1 MIEVLEKFRSFF
13 QPDKEDIERV
23 KRWEAEIIDL
33 NKPKKSLTIEDF
45 VNAKIKVKNAD

>member
-1 MIEVLEKFRSFF
+1 MIEVLKKFRSFF

-23 KRWEAEIIDL
+23 KRWEAEVIDP

-45 VNAKIKVKNAD
+45 EKAKSRVKNAN